1 MVFFRNKKK
10 LEHAQ
15 IHQQRLQNE
24 LDEVKRQHDYEK
36 EQRRK
41 HQRRQQEEWR
51 KEQARQDEERWNEQ
65 NRVEEER
72 QEMQRQVMQEREE
85 NRRREEERQ
94 RAEVERQRA
103 VEENRR
109 RAQEN
114 EERKR
119 RIIQERQ
126 IADRKLEEEKR
137 LRIKQASP
145 ETLRDLRELIRDRYE
160 LDVKIW
166 GLRGARKPDHPIV
179 QKKMEKSDAVME
191 EILHMVSLWGDNSDN
206 SWNPVEWEKVN
217 IIRKKLED
225 GGHRVWANDPP
236 WADNER

>member
-10 LEHAQ
+10 FERAQ
-15 IHQQRLQNE
+15 IHQQRTQDE
-24 LDEVKRQHDYEK
+24 LDELKRQHDYDE
-36 EQRRK
+36 EQRK
-41 HQRRQQEEWR
+41 KTQSRQQEEWR
-51 KEQARQDEERWNEQ
+51 KEKARQ
-65 NRVEEER
+65 EEER
-72 QEMQRQVMQEREE
+72 QKMQHQMMLERED

-103 VEENRR
+103 AEESRL

-119 RIIQERQ
+119 RIIQEKQ

-137 LRIKQASP
+137 LRIKQASS

-179 QKKMEKSDAVME
+179 QKKMVKSDAVME

-206 SWNPVEWEKVN
+206 NWNPVEWEKVN
-217 IIRKKLED
+217 IIRTKLED